1 MPDDSQNTNVGG
13 DGKNTGS
20 GAEEKPGAA
29 SQTGGAAAGA
39 GNGDQAAAGGGNTG
53 GAANAGGDGSKE
65 AEKKFTQADLDSIA
79 AKVRDE
85 EKRKSDGKLKAAA
98 DEVARKQ
105 AESQGEFQKL
115 YEAEKVRAADLEQ
128 KAVKADAYATRI
140 NQVLD
145 GEIKE
150 WPAEVKKTDPGAEK
164 LDDRLQWIET
174 HRDLAKRL
182 LAAGKAPNM
191 EHGNQGRNIKPS
203 DITDNYLKSQYSRPA
218 SASQ

>member
-1 MPDDSQNTNVGG
+1 MPDDSQNEHVGG

-29 SQTGGAAAGA
+29 QTGAATGA
-39 GNGDQAAAGGGNTG
+39 GNGDQAGHKT
-53 GAANAGGDGSKE
+53 ANAGSDGSKE
-65 AEKKFTQADLDSIA
+65 AEKKFSQADLDSLA

-85 EKRKSDGKLKAAA
+85 EKRKSDAKLKSAA

-115 YEAEKVRAADLEQ
+115 YEAEKVRAAELEQ

-150 WPAEVKKTDPGAEK
+150 WPAEVKKTDPGADK
-164 LDDRLQWIET
+164 LDDRLQWVET

-182 LAAGKAPNM
+182 LTAGKAPNM
-191 EHGNQGRNIKPS
+191 EHGNQGRSIKPS